1 MAGPNIIV
9 SGAVFA
15 NKLIAQTLTD
25 YISVIPR
32 PHVKLS
38 RRSGRS
44 LLDEACHRVATL
56 FRALK
61 TCIEELNVYYERLLQ
76 SLEPALPP
84 RVRETSRSNA
94 RVYSTY
100 RSAGT
105 RRAPHMIGPHFTTY
119 QSSDKEEF
127 VLKYKKLLVTEDVTK
142 AVFLADAQRGSE
154 VTPVVVKFAHNYGA
168 EGHRL
173 LAATGHAPVL
183 HYCAYEESVAM
194 WVVVMEYVRG
204 ESDCHLVNSAH
215 AASLHAAVT
224 TLHRAGLVFGDLR
237 RPNVLCVDDWAVLI
251 DFDWCGKE
259 GEARY
264 PSDILLEGW
273 ADWHNGVEWG
283 GLIEREHDAYVFS
296 CLTRQDLCVDDE

>member
-9 SGAVFA
+9 SGAIFA
-15 NKLIAQTLTD
+15 DKLIAQTLTD

-32 PHVKLS
+32 PSIKKP
-38 RRSGRS
+38 RRSP
-44 LLDEACHRVATL
+44 LDDASYRVATL
-56 FRALK
+56 FRALN
-61 TCIEELNVYYERLLQ
+61 TCTQELDEYYSRLVQ
-76 SLEPALPP
+76 ALTQPVRP
-84 RVRETSRSNA
+84 RETSRMTELK
-94 RVYSTY
+94 YSSGSV
-100 RSAGT
+100 RIH
-105 RRAPHMIGPHFTTY
+105 RAPHMIAPHFTTY
-119 QSSDKEEF
+119 QSSDGKAV
-127 VLKYKKLLVTEDVTK
+127 VLEYKRRLVPDDVTK
-142 AVFLADAQRGSE
+142 AVFVADARRGSDPE
-154 VTPVVVKFAHNYGA
+154 VTPVVVKFAYNYGE

-204 ESDCHLVNSAH
+204 ESDCRLVDSAR
-215 AASLHAAVT
+215 AASLHAAVA

-237 RPNVLCVDDWAVLI
+237 SPNVLCVGDRVVLI

-273 ADWHNGVEWG
+273 ADWHDGVERG
-283 GLIEREHDAYVFS
+283 GLIKREHDAYFFS

>member
-32 PHVKLS
+32 PYVKLS
-38 RRSGRS
+38 RRSRRS
-44 LLDEACHRVATL
+44 LLDQACRRVATL

-76 SLEPALPP
+76 SLEPAPSA
-84 RVRETSRSNA
+84 RVRDTSRSNA
-94 RVYSTY
+94 RVHSTS

-119 QSSDKEEF
+119 QNSDKEEF

-142 AVFLADAQRGSE
+142 AVFLADAQRDSK
-154 VTPVVVKFAHNYGA
+154 VTPVVVKFAHDYSE

-173 LAATGHAPVL
+173 LAAAGLAPQL
-183 HYCAYEESVAM
+183 HYCAYEESVLM
-194 WVVVMEYVRG
+194 WVVVMEYVPG
-204 ESDCHLVNSAH
+204 EEVNGVLSNPAH
-215 AASLHAAVT
+215 IASLRAAIT

-237 RPNVLCVDDWAVLI
+237 RPNVLVAKERLVLI
-251 DFDWCGKE
+251 DFDWCGKD
-259 GEARY
+259 GEATY
-264 PSDILLEGW
+264 PSDILLEEGTS
-273 ADWHNGVEWG
+273 WHGGVDRG
-283 GLIEREHDAYVFS
+283 VLIEKAHDAYSFRL
-296 CLTRQDLCVDDE
+296 LTDQELEVV